1 MTSFLL
7 VVVSFIVFV
16 LVYALA
22 LRPWLKTKAWAQGF
36 FTTIEPAEIA
46 LFKKSETVL
55 VGRLVWLGGLIVTAY
70 DGFVAY
76 FGSID
81 FEPLTARP
89 MDFLHIP
96 PDMRSFTLSAVFTAL
111 GLMIVRLR
119 EMTTRPLEVVAAPE
133 SLPPAA
139 AAAVARAEVTKDA
152 AVAAVQEAKS

>member
-7 VVVSFIVFV
+7 AVVGFIVFV
-16 LVYALA
+16 LAYALA
-22 LRPWLKTKAWAQGF
+22 LRPWLKKQAWARGF

-55 VGRLVWLGGLIVTAY
+55 VGRLVWLCGLIVTAY
-70 DGFVAY
+70 DGFLAY
-76 FGSID
+76 FSSIN
-81 FEPLTARP
+81 FEPVTTRV

-96 PDMRSFTLSAVFTAL
+96 PDMRSFTLSAVVTAL